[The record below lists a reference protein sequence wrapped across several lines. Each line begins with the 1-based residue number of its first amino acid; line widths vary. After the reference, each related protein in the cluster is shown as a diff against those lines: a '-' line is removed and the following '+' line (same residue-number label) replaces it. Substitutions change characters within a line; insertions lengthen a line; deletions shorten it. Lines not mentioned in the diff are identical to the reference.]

1 MSGTKKVQMV
11 REQMLSIYG
20 EGCWMGY
27 RVTRKNQYTFHHIK
41 EARHGGRVSIDN
53 GALLTRGAHNDLN
66 LLDEHARDLY
76 HELNNLFKELNETRK
91 PPTKEYFKEVNGVLL
106 FADKI
111 IRLSPY
117 CELNPDFEALEE
129 FAQITHESYPDIPE
143 IELVEET
150 NRRIYVEEEVISIP
164 RHYKTKM
171 KKKNRNVKK
180 YRYN

>member
-11 REQMLSIYG
+11 REQMLSIFG

-27 RVTRKNQYTFHHIK
+27 KVTKKNQYTYHHIK
-41 EARHGGRVSIDN
+41 EARYGGRVSIDN

-76 HELNNLFKELNETRK
+76 HELNDLFKILNQTKK

-106 FADKI
+106 FADKVI
-111 IRLSPY
+111 TLSPY

-129 FAQITHESYPDIPE
+129 FAQITHEVYPDIPE
-143 IELVEET
+143 IEMIGSSREK
-150 NRRIYVEEEVISIP
+150 YVEEE
-164 RHYKTKM
+164 K
-171 KKKNRNVKK
+171 
-180 YRYN
+180 